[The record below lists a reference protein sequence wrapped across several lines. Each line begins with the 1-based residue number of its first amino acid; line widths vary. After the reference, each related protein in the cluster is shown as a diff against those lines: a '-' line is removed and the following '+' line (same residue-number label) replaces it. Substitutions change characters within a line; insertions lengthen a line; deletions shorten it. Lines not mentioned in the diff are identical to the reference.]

1 MWDRVGTDF
10 ILLFL
15 SSLFIYLFLK
25 IFCLFF
31 FFFFATSCSIWDLSF
46 QTRDGTHIPCIG
58 RQSLNH
64 WTAGE
69 VQY

>member
-1 MWDRVGTDF
+1 MWDRLGTGF

-15 SSLFIYLFLK
+15 SSLFIYLFFK
-25 IFCLFF
+25 IFFLFSF
-31 FFFFATSCSIWDLSF
+31 FGTSCSIWDLSF

-58 RQSLNH
+58 RHGLNQ